1 MQMRCSRCSMSCKEE
16 ENDMTFP
23 ANFLWGGAVA
33 ANQCEGA
40 YDEDG
45 KGWSTQDLAPKGV
58 VGAITDHPTEDN
70 LKLKGIDFYHR
81 YREDIAMLAEMGF
94 SVFRFSIAWSR
105 IFPNGDEETP
115 NEAGLAFY
123 DQLIDECRRHGMEP
137 LVTLS
142 HYETPYHLA
151 KTYDG
156 WCSRKMIDFFKRYVN
171 TVMERYKGKV
181 HYWLTF
187 NEINSILHNPYL
199 SGGILTPREQLSKS
213 DLYQAIHHELVAS
226 ALVTK
231 MAHEI
236 DPDNKV
242 GCMVIGIPSYPLT
255 PNPDDVIANMEQ
267 DRHNLYFTDVQARG
281 AYPKYLN
288 RYFKEN
294 GIQIQMEEG
303 DEEILK
309 NSVDFISFSYYMS
322 TCGCADPDAH
332 PQAAGNI
339 IPGVAN
345 PYLRSSQWG
354 WQIDPKGL
362 RYLLNQFYDRYQKPL
377 FIVENG
383 LGARD
388 ELIEKDGVLTVEDD
402 YRIEYMREHLLQ
414 VEEAIED
421 GVEVLGYTSWGC
433 IDLVSASTAQ
443 MSKRYGFIYVD
454 RNDDGSGTM
463 ARYRKKSFYW
473 YRDVIASNGVSLK

>member
-1 MQMRCSRCSMSCKEE
+1 
-16 ENDMTFP
+16 MTFP

-171 TVMERYKGKV
+171 TVMKRYKGKV

-187 NEINSILHNPYL
+187 NEINSILHNSYL
-199 SGGILTPREQLSKS
+199 SGGILTPKEQLSKS

>member
-1 MQMRCSRCSMSCKEE
+1 
-16 ENDMTFP
+16 MTFP

-171 TVMERYKGKV
+171 TVMKRYKGKV

-199 SGGILTPREQLSKS
+199 SGGILTPKEQLSKS

-322 TCGCADPDAH
+322 TCGCADPNAH

-473 YRDVIASNGVSLK
+473 YRDVIASNGASLK

>member
-1 MQMRCSRCSMSCKEE
+1 
-16 ENDMTFP
+16 MTFP
-23 ANFLWGGAVA
+23 VDFLWGGAVA

-45 KGWSTQDLAPKGV
+45 KGWSTQDLAPKGI
-58 VGAITDHPTEDN
+58 VGPITDHPTEDN
-70 LKLKGIDFYHR
+70 LKLQGIDFYHR
-81 YREDIAMLAEMGF
+81 YKGDIALFAEMGF
-94 SVFRFSIAWSR
+94 RVFRFSIAWSR
-105 IFPNGDEETP
+105 IFPNGDEEVP

-123 DQLIDECRRHGMEP
+123 DDLIDECRRHGMEP

-151 KTYDG
+151 KAYDG
-156 WCSRKMIDFFKRYVN
+156 WCSRKLITFFQRYCKC
-171 TVMERYKGKV
+171 VMERYKGKV

-199 SGGILTPREQLSKS
+199 SGGILTPKEKLSKS
-213 DLYQAIHHELVAS
+213 ALYQAIHHELVAS

-322 TCGCADPDAH
+322 TCGCADPNAH
-332 PQAAGNI
+332 PQTAGNI

-362 RYLLNQFYDRYQKPL
+362 RYLLNQFYDHYQKPL

-421 GVEVLGYTSWGC
+421 GVEVMGYTSWGC

-454 RNDDGSGTM
+454 RNDDGSGSM

-473 YRDVIASNGVSLK
+473 YRDVIASNGASLK

>member
-1 MQMRCSRCSMSCKEE
+1 
-16 ENDMTFP
+16 MTFP

-70 LKLKGIDFYHR
+70 LKLKGIDFYHC

-151 KTYDG
+151 KTCDG

-171 TVMERYKGKV
+171 TVMKRYKGKV

-199 SGGILTPREQLSKS
+199 SGGILTPKEQLSKS

>member
-1 MQMRCSRCSMSCKEE
+1 
-16 ENDMTFP
+16 MTFP

-171 TVMERYKGKV
+171 TVMKRYKGKV

>member
-1 MQMRCSRCSMSCKEE
+1 
-16 ENDMTFP
+16 MTFP

-45 KGWSTQDLAPKGV
+45 KGWSTQDLAPKGI
-58 VGAITDHPTEDN
+58 VGAITAEPTADN

-81 YREDIAMLAEMGF
+81 YREDIAMFAEMGF

-123 DQLIDECRRHGMEP
+123 DHLIDECRRHGMEP

-156 WCSRKMIDFFKRYVN
+156 WCSRKMIGFFKRYVN

-199 SGGILTPREQLSKS
+199 SGGILTPKEQLSKS

-236 DPDNKV
+236 DLDNKV

-322 TCGCADPDAH
+322 TCGCADPNAH

-339 IPGVAN
+339 IPGVTN

-362 RYLLNQFYDRYQKPL
+362 RVLLNQFYDRYQKPL

-473 YRDVIASNGVSLK
+473 YRDVIASNGASLK

>member
-1 MQMRCSRCSMSCKEE
+1 
-16 ENDMTFP
+16 MTFP

-45 KGWSTQDLAPKGV
+45 KGWSTQDLAPKGI

-81 YREDIAMLAEMGF
+81 YREDIAMFAEMGF

-171 TVMERYKGKV
+171 TGMKRYKGKV

-199 SGGILTPREQLSKS
+199 SGGILTPKEQLSKS

>member
-1 MQMRCSRCSMSCKEE
+1 
-16 ENDMTFP
+16 
-23 ANFLWGGAVA
+23 
-33 ANQCEGA
+33 
-40 YDEDG
+40 
-45 KGWSTQDLAPKGV
+45 
-58 VGAITDHPTEDN
+58 
-70 LKLKGIDFYHR
+70 
-81 YREDIAMLAEMGF
+81 
-94 SVFRFSIAWSR
+94 
-105 IFPNGDEETP
+105 
-115 NEAGLAFY
+115 
-123 DQLIDECRRHGMEP
+123 
-137 LVTLS
+137 
-142 HYETPYHLA
+142 
-151 KTYDG
+151 
-156 WCSRKMIDFFKRYVN
+156 
-171 TVMERYKGKV
+171 
-181 HYWLTF
+181 
-187 NEINSILHNPYL
+187 
-199 SGGILTPREQLSKS
+199 
-213 DLYQAIHHELVAS
+213 
-226 ALVTK
+226 
-231 MAHEI
+231 
-236 DPDNKV
+236 
-242 GCMVIGIPSYPLT
+242 
-255 PNPDDVIANMEQ
+255 
-267 DRHNLYFTDVQARG
+267 
-281 AYPKYLN
+281 
-288 RYFKEN
+288 
-294 GIQIQMEEG
+294 MEEG

-473 YRDVIASNGVSLK
+473 YRDVIASNGASLK

>member
-1 MQMRCSRCSMSCKEE
+1 
-16 ENDMTFP
+16 MTFP

-45 KGWSTQDLAPKGV
+45 KGWSTQDLAPKGI

-81 YREDIAMLAEMGF
+81 YREDIAMFAEMGF

-171 TVMERYKGKV
+171 TVMKRYKGKV

-199 SGGILTPREQLSKS
+199 SGGILTPKEQLSKS

-454 RNDDGSGTM
+454 RNDDGSGSMT
-463 ARYRKKSFYW
+463 RYRKKSFYW

>member
-1 MQMRCSRCSMSCKEE
+1 
-16 ENDMTFP
+16 MTFP

-70 LKLKGIDFYHR
+70 LKLKGIDFYHC

-171 TVMERYKGKV
+171 TVMKRYKGKV

-199 SGGILTPREQLSKS
+199 SGGILTPKEQLSKS

-454 RNDDGSGTM
+454 RNDDGSGSMT
-463 ARYRKKSFYW
+463 RYRKKSFYW

>member
-1 MQMRCSRCSMSCKEE
+1 
-16 ENDMTFP
+16 MTFP

-70 LKLKGIDFYHR
+70 LKLKGIDFYYR
-81 YREDIAMLAEMGF
+81 YRDDIAMLAEMGF

-105 IFPNGDEETP
+105 IFSNGDEETP

-171 TVMERYKGKV
+171 TVMKRYKGKV

-199 SGGILTPREQLSKS
+199 SGGILTPKEQLSKS

-388 ELIEKDGVLTVEDD
+388 ELIEKDGVRTAEDD

-473 YRDVIASNGVSLK
+473 YRDVIASNGASLK

>member
-1 MQMRCSRCSMSCKEE
+1 
-16 ENDMTFP
+16 MTFP
-23 ANFLWGGAVA
+23 VDFLWGGAVA

-45 KGWSTQDLAPKGV
+45 KGWSTQDLAPKGI
-58 VGAITDHPTEDN
+58 VGPITDHPTEDN
-70 LKLKGIDFYHR
+70 LKLQGIDFYHR
-81 YREDIAMLAEMGF
+81 YKEDIALFAEMGF
-94 SVFRFSIAWSR
+94 RVFRFSIAWSR
-105 IFPNGDEETP
+105 IFPNGDDEVP

-123 DQLIDECRRHGMEP
+123 DDLIDECRRHGMEP

-151 KTYDG
+151 NAYDG
-156 WCSRKMIDFFKRYVN
+156 WCSRKLITFFQRYCKC
-171 TVMERYKGKV
+171 VMERYKGKV

-199 SGGILTPREQLSKS
+199 SGGILTPKEKLSKS
-213 DLYQAIHHELVAS
+213 ALYQAIHHELIAS

-322 TCGCADPDAH
+322 TCGCADPNAH
-332 PQAAGNI
+332 PQTAGNI

-345 PYLRSSQWG
+345 PYLPSSQWG

-421 GVEVLGYTSWGC
+421 GVEVMGYTSWGC

-454 RNDDGSGTM
+454 RNDDGSGSM

-473 YRDVIASNGVSLK
+473 YRDVIASNGASLK

>member
-1 MQMRCSRCSMSCKEE
+1 
-16 ENDMTFP
+16 MTFP

-45 KGWSTQDLAPKGV
+45 KGWSTQDLAPKGI

-362 RYLLNQFYDRYQKPL
+362 RFLLNQFYDRYQKPL

>member
-1 MQMRCSRCSMSCKEE
+1 
-16 ENDMTFP
+16 MTFP
-23 ANFLWGGAVA
+23 ASFLWGGAVA

-171 TVMERYKGKV
+171 TVMKRYKGKV

-199 SGGILTPREQLSKS
+199 SGGILTPKEQLSKS

-388 ELIEKDGVLTVEDD
+388 ELIEKDGMLTVEDD

-463 ARYRKKSFYW
+463 ARYRKKSFY
-473 YRDVIASNGVSLK
+473 

>member
-1 MQMRCSRCSMSCKEE
+1 MSCEEE

-171 TVMERYKGKV
+171 TVMKRYKGKV

-199 SGGILTPREQLSKS
+199 SGGILTPKEQLSKS

-433 IDLVSASTAQ
+433 IDLVSA
-443 MSKRYGFIYVD
+443 
-454 RNDDGSGTM
+454 
-463 ARYRKKSFYW
+463 
-473 YRDVIASNGVSLK
+473 

>member
-1 MQMRCSRCSMSCKEE
+1 
-16 ENDMTFP
+16 MTFP

-58 VGAITDHPTEDN
+58 VGAITAEPTADN

-115 NEAGLAFY
+115 NESGLAFY

-199 SGGILTPREQLSKS
+199 SGGILTPKEQLSKS

-242 GCMVIGIPSYPLT
+242 GCMVIGVPSYPLT

-463 ARYRKKSFYW
+463 TRYRKKSFYW
-473 YRDVIASNGVSLK
+473 YRDVIASNGASLK